1 MREQDDRIPDS
12 PDSRDLEEAA
22 HAWGIE
28 TSYWD
33 VWGRE
38 HRASPVVQTAILRSL
53 GVDASSRAS
62 LLRAREE
69 HDQRRWL
76 LPLPPNVFLAQ
87 GQPSLEIP
95 VSLPVDRAGAM
106 SVLTVHLE
114 EGSSRVLPIAFSEIP
129 VAEQGAA
136 GGCRFVR
143 KQISLAADL
152 PPGYHRLSL
161 EIAGEAVPPA
171 RLIVYPSR
179 TYQPEWLKAGRAAGL
194 AISLY
199 GLRSQRNWGCGD
211 TTDLK
216 ALIDW
221 VAEQAG
227 ASFISLNPL
236 HDIPNRHPYNISP
249 YLPNSIFY
257 RNPIYLDIEQM
268 EDFRRSPRGVALL
281 ASPAVQREIAAL
293 RATELVEYERAYRL
307 KLRFLKL
314 LFQTFLIEWR
324 AKTPRAGELAAY
336 VEREGELLD
345 RFAVHAALDQAMH
358 RRCRDVWNWRGWP
371 DEYQDPESAATRAF
385 ARKHW
390 RSVLFHKYVQWQLDR
405 QLGTAQEHAQRR
417 GLSIGLYHDLAL
429 ATDRF
434 GADLWAHRDFFA
446 SGCRVGAPPDG
457 FSPKGQDWAFPPP
470 LAERHEQDG
479 YRLFSES
486 IRKNSRHGG
495 ALRIDHVMRF
505 FRLYWIPDGLE
516 ATDGTYVRDRFE
528 ALLAVLA
535 LESVRQKILVIGEDL
550 GTVPDYVREV
560 LHRFG
565 ILSYRLLYF
574 ERDSSGGFRPPDEY
588 PRSALVSATTHD
600 LPTLAGF
607 WEGRDIDQRRDAGL
621 LPDETTY
628 RSMREERTAE
638 KQRLL
643 DRLIELKLL
652 PDWFPRNARDVP
664 ELSGEL
670 HNAIVGFLA
679 TTPSELMLLNQ
690 EDLLKQTEQQ
700 NLPGTTFQ
708 YPNWQRKMKC
718 TVEELW
724 TSGEVQAFTKMF
736 RAWLDRTG
744 RLNQAPAGDR
754 AAT

>member
-1 MREQDDRIPDS
+1 
-12 PDSRDLEEAA
+12 
-22 HAWGIE
+22 
-28 TSYWD
+28 
-33 VWGRE
+33 
-38 HRASPVVQTAILRSL
+38 
-53 GVDASSRAS
+53 
-62 LLRAREE
+62 
-69 HDQRRWL
+69 
-76 LPLPPNVFLAQ
+76 
-87 GQPSLEIP
+87 
-95 VSLPVDRAGAM
+95 
-106 SVLTVHLE
+106 
-114 EGSSRVLPIAFSEIP
+114 
-129 VAEQGAA
+129 
-136 GGCRFVR
+136 
-143 KQISLAADL
+143 
-152 PPGYHRLSL
+152 
-161 EIAGEAVPPA
+161 
-171 RLIVYPSR
+171 
-179 TYQPEWLKAGRAAGL
+179 
-194 AISLY
+194 
-199 GLRSQRNWGCGD
+199 
-211 TTDLK
+211 
-216 ALIDW
+216 
-221 VAEQAG
+221 
-227 ASFISLNPL
+227 
-236 HDIPNRHPYNISP
+236 
-249 YLPNSIFY
+249 
-257 RNPIYLDIEQM
+257 M
-268 EDFRRSPRGVALL
+268 EDFRRSPRAVALL

-314 LFQTFLIEWR
+314 LFQTFLVEWR

-336 VEREGELLD
+336 IEREGELLD
-345 RFAVHAALDQAMH
+345 RFALHAALDQAMH

-371 DEYQDPESAATRAF
+371 EEYQDPESAATRAF

-390 RSVLFHKYVQWQLDR
+390 RSVLFHKYLQWQLDR
-405 QLGTAQEHAQRR
+405 QLGTAQEHALGR

-434 GADLWAHRDFFA
+434 GADLWAHGDFFA
-446 SGCRVGAPPDG
+446 SGCRVGAPPDS

-470 LAERHEQDG
+470 LTERHEQDG

-535 LESVRQKILVIGEDL
+535 LESVRQKVLVVGEDL

-574 ERDSSGGFRPPDEY
+574 ERDPSGGFHAPGEY

-621 LPDETTY
+621 LPDEATY
-628 RSMREERTAE
+628 RAMREDRTAE

-652 PDWFPRNARDVP
+652 PDWFPRSASDVP
-664 ELSGEL
+664 ELTGEL

-679 TTPSELMLLNQ
+679 STPSELMLLNQ

-700 NLPGTTFQ
+700 NLPGTTYQ

-724 TSGEVQAFTKMF
+724 TSAEVQAFTKMF
-736 RAWLDRTG
+736 RAWLERTG
-744 RLNQAPAGDR
+744 RLNQAPAGGP